1 MRSPVEKVAKTL
13 GVKLPEEYVRFME
26 KYGKKLSTDPI
37 SQQSWVLGL
46 GDANFV
52 EGTTLAFRSKRPN
65 FAPENVVI
73 GYSGLKKIMIDKI
86 EEEIDDYVMLNTQ
99 DGKILSVDSL
109 GATKIIADGFEDWAG
124 SEILAAELRDKY
136 ESTLTVILFD
146 DVLKAEE
153 ARANLLKLQHQGYID
168 LEDIVVVVKEA
179 DGTAR
184 HHQTNKMTKKVAAV
198 GSLTGLI
205 AGALVLH
212 PLLGAAMGAVA
223 GAITASF
230 EDAGIEDDFIMDLA
244 ANFKPGSSA
253 LFTLVIRVQPET
265 VLETFR
271 GFGGKILV
279 TSMNKEE
286 AARLQADL
294 DGIQENIYKNQES
307 KLDRIK

>member
-1 MRSPVEKVAKTL
+1 MRSPVENVAKTL
-13 GVKLPEEYVRFME
+13 GVKFPEEYVRFME
-26 KYGKKLSTDPI
+26 KYGKKLPTDPI
-37 SQQSWVLGL
+37 SGQSWVLGL
-46 GDANFV
+46 GDADFV
-52 EGTTLAFRSKRPN
+52 EGTTLAFRSKLPN

-136 ESTLTVILFD
+136 TSTLTVVLFD

-153 ARANLLKLQHQGYID
+153 ARTNLLKLQHQGYID

-179 DGTAR
+179 DGTAKY
-184 HHQTNKMTKKVAAV
+184 HQTNEMAKKGAAV

-212 PLLGAAMGAVA
+212 PLLGAVLVGAA

-230 EDAGIEDDFIMDLA
+230 ADAGIEDDFIMNLT

-253 LFTLVIRVQPET
+253 LFTLVIRSQPEK
-265 VLETFR
+265 VLPTFQL
-271 GFGGKILV
+271 GGKILV

-294 DGIQENIYKNQES
+294 DAIQENIYKNQES
-307 KLDRIK
+307 KLNRIK